1 MVLQGLEQ
9 LDERSQQLTDD
20 LAGFLRR
27 WLPAPLPSTP
37 TRHTLDAAAVRVTG
51 RPIILVAAAQPPA
64 APSEI
69 PLKR

>member
-20 LAGFLRR
+20 LSLASCAAAFD
-27 WLPAPLPSTP
+27 PHT
-37 TRHTLDAAAVRVTG
+37 HTLDAAAVRVTG
-51 RPIILVAAAQPPA
+51 RPIILAAAAQPPA
-64 APSEI
+64 TPSEI